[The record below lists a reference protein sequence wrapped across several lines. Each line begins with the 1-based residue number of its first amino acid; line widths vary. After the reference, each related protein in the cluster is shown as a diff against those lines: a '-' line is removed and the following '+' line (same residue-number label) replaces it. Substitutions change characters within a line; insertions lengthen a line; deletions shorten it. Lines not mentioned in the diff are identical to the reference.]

1 MKNALGR
8 VGSLQTSWS
17 KISAGIVRHSR
28 YVVLYS
34 VAKWGSGIGAEYATL
49 L

>member
-1 MKNALGR
+1 MKNALGW

-17 KISAGIVRHSR
+17 KISARIVRHSR
-28 YVVLYS
+28 YA